1 MSLRELIENQI
12 GKVTSQEM
20 QFAVTN
26 LNLEIE
32 HKFKRIPTQQQMKN
46 VLIANVEFY
55 RNQKKLILE
64 G

>member
-32 HKFKRIPTQQQMKN
+32 HKFKCIPTIQEMGQI
-46 VLIANVEFY
+46 LISNIEFY
-55 RNQKKLILE
+55 RKNKKVLE